1 MGSREILMKKTIK
14 YKIQTVLEEQ
24 PLPFEGNERSAR
36 TKTSYLIAVGGLRLH
51 FLLAAVVPWVAE
63 KPLERA
69 TVRRTSQ
76 ILDYTPINNRNPD
89 PPRGVGKFWISIIG
103 VSGSESRSQRFHHLR
118 LARGYGW
125 LSLAGRES
133 ETSTTNLPSPRRLAL
148 EGCPESSC
156 PTPTSAP
163 FQRDENM
170 RWS

>member
-1 MGSREILMKKTIK
+1 M
-14 YKIQTVLEEQ
+14 
-24 PLPFEGNERSAR
+24 
-36 TKTSYLIAVGGLRLH
+36 
-51 FLLAAVVPWVAE
+51 FLLVISYFRGFSLGVAMKPW
-63 KPLERA
+63 A

-133 ETSTTNLPSPRRLAL
+133 ETSTTDLPSPGSPRQAVDEREVNRRKAA
-148 EGCPESSC
+148 GRPMAGAGGRSSTKRKKSRWRSV
-156 PTPTSAP
+156 TPS
-163 FQRDENM
+163 QWWKKKNKLKKKEKRN
-170 RWS
+170 